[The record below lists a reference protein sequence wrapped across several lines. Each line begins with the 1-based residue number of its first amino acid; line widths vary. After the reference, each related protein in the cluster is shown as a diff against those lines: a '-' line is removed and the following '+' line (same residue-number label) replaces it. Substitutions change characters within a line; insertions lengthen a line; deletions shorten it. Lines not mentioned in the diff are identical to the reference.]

1 MKKAKENLSKMRHSC
16 EHVLTQAMLK
26 LYPGLLMAMG
36 PAVEDGFYFDFDPRT
51 IKISEN
57 DFPKIEEE
65 MQKII
70 DQDLPI
76 KRQILSIK
84 KARSLFKG
92 NPYKQEWLDEIEK
105 LGKKATVYWT
115 ERDFVD
121 LCSGPHVTSTG
132 KIGPF
137 KLLSIAGAYWRGD
150 EKNKMLTRLYGTC
163 FPSKE
168 ELDKYLWQLQ
178 EAKKRDHRLLG
189 KRLDLFVINESIGK
203 GLPLLTPKGNIIRE
217 EILKYE
223 QSLENEAGFMRV
235 SCPHIARTEIYKK
248 TGHWQHYRELMY
260 APFGIDGEDYV
271 LKPMNCP
278 HHYMIYASRPRSYR
292 DLPMR
297 LAEDGT
303 CYRFEKT
310 GELSGLLRVRS
321 LTIDDAHL
329 LMTEEQ
335 VEDEFTLC
343 INMVDKMF
351 KAFHLQDYYV
361 RLSLADPS
369 DAAKY
374 ISDPKTWKKAG
385 EKLEKIVKKNKLR
398 FVVVK
403 GEASFYGPK
412 IDYLVKDS
420 LGREWQMSTLQL
432 DLFMAKRLN
441 LTYTDKDGQE
451 KHPIIIHR
459 GLTGS
464 LERTIGILIEHYG
477 GAFPVWLS
485 PIQTTIIPI
494 TDKHLSFGKKVFEQL
509 KKADIRVELD
519 DRSQTTSAKIRDA
532 ELNKIPYILVVGDR
546 EVKNNSV
553 AVRERG
559 KTKIKPFKL
568 QKLIKEIR
576 EKIANKA

>member
-1 MKKAKENLSKMRHSC
+1 MRHSC